1 MTKASNHAK
10 APKCAAFVEEF
21 RAVFGEDQ
29 VILLYV
35 KEGDFEWS
43 KGRAPQSK
51 INRRAS

>member
-10 APKCAAFVEEF
+10 APLCAKFVEEF
-21 RAVFGEDQ
+21 RRVFGEDQ

-43 KGRAPQSK
+43 KDRAPQSK
-51 INRRAS
+51 TNRRAS